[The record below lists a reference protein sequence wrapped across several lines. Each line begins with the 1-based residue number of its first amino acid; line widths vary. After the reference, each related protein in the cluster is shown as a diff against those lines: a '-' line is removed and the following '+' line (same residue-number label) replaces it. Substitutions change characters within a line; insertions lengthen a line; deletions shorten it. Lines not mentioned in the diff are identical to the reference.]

1 MTNITRRAVF
11 NFKCMQCGEGV
22 DEAKCDG
29 GGCVYV
35 GSIGNDGGSGKE
47 KNHHNHTAN
56 TTNITITTTKQTV
69 G

>member
-1 MTNITRRAVF
+1 
-11 NFKCMQCGEGV
+11 MQCGEGA
-22 DEAKCDG
+22 DEANCDG

-47 KNHHNHTAN
+47 KIHHNHTAN
-56 TTNITITTTKQTV
+56 TTNITPTTTKQTV